1 MSTTRATSPADS
13 ALSSPLRRSDT
24 FPFGAL
30 SSMMMS
36 SLVPMARACAL
47 FFVQRTE
54 AEALANATSSRGVI
68 RSFRTDLNLALCGEE
83 AREKQPI
90 GLKMRPGVGI
100 QQSVFRE

>member
-1 MSTTRATSPADS
+1 
-13 ALSSPLRRSDT
+13 
-24 FPFGAL
+24 L

-68 RSFRTDLNLALCGEE
+68 RSSGQT
-83 AREKQPI
+83 
-90 GLKMRPGVGI
+90 
-100 QQSVFRE
+100 